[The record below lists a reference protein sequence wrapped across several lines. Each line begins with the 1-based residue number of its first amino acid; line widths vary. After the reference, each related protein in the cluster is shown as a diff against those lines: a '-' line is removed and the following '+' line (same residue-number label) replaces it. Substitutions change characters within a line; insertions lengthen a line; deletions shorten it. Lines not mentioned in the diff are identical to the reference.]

1 MSTYYESA
9 EDVMISKARALK
21 ELDDHCCEEIEQF
34 FEDLGDHEE
43 YDAQEVLEWLGSV
56 SYTHLTLPTKA

>member
-1 MSTYYESA
+1 MSAYYESA

-43 YDAQEVLEWLGSV
+43 YVAQEVLEWLG
-56 SYTHLTLPTKA
+56 Y